1 MSQFPPPVPPSVV
14 VHAQSQRQPANV
26 WATVSLI
33 CGIMGCLVVTPLIAV
48 VTGLIG
54 IGQSK
59 RRGGR
64 GTALAGMALGVLWLV
79 AFVLGCL
86 WVYEDGSMA
95 IARGRRPMT
104 VELINRLPE
113 GKLEGPN
120 SPFRIGNARAKELA
134 DIARPLGA
142 CRDVVIKHARFSNR
156 DDVFGVEYQG
166 DAIFEHGRWPVAVR
180 VVLDG
185 NGWSFTELDLQ

>member
-1 MSQFPPPVPPSVV
+1 MPISSDSGESKEATNP
-14 VHAQSQRQPANV
+14 
-26 WATVSLI
+26 WAVTSLLSGVGGFLIFTPFVAIIAGAISLI
-33 CGIMGCLVVTPLIAV
+33 WHRKTGRRMAIA
-48 VTGLIG
+48 
-54 IGQSK
+54 
-59 RRGGR
+59 
-64 GTALAGMALGVLWLV
+64 GTALGVLWLV
-79 AFVLGCL
+79 GFVLGCI

-95 IARGRRPMT
+95 VARGRRPMT
-104 VELINRLPE
+104 VQLINRLPQ

-120 SPFRIGNARAKELA
+120 SPFRIGDGRARELA
-134 DIARPLGA
+134 AIAAPLGA
-142 CRDVVIKHARFSNR
+142 CRDVVIKHARFSDR